1 MKAITTIKKIS
12 SKSPVR
18 GIFAGLAVAAIAAPA
33 LVSAYGPSRPT
44 YTMQQP
50 ASHITFNSMT
60 NNDSY
65 GDERNFV
72 LIKDAANTSSGGWS
86 DEINVENNKEYLVRM
101 YVHNNAAA
109 NLNLVAENTRV
120 KVNIPNSIGNQMQ
133 IDGFV
138 SADNA
143 TPGQVWDDVVLK
155 SDKQFA
161 ANYVAGSAR
170 YYNHV
175 NPSTGFTL
183 SDNIASQA
191 GALVGYNQMDGKV
204 PGCYEYTG
212 VATFRVYVQTEV
224 AANFTVEKKVRLNGT
239 TDWSADAI
247 EAKPGQKIDYQIGY
261 KNTGETNQT
270 NVTVKDTLPTGVTYQ
285 ANTTTLK
292 NALHPNG
299 NGFTLTT
306 NTVATTGENI
316 GNYAPGANA
325 FVRFTATLPTN
336 DQLAVC
342 GKNTIRNIARVS
354 TEYGYKEDIVDV
366 IVTKTDC
373 GPVQNECKPGV
384 PAGDARCAE
393 CVANQNGEMSDDC
406 IAATLPST
414 GPAETLA
421 VILAVA
427 TLGTVTSYLIK
438 RNRALKAAAETE
450 ALAQEQAHEH
460 THTVEHQ

>member
-1 MKAITTIKKIS
+1 MKALTTIKAIAA
-12 SKSPVR
+12 KSPIR
-18 GIFAGLAVAAIAAPA
+18 SIFAGVAVAAIAVPA
-33 LVSAYGPSRPT
+33 FAGAYGPSRPT
-44 YTMQQP
+44 FTIEDP
-50 ASHITFNSMT
+50 ADHVTFNSIT
-60 NNDSY
+60 NNGNY

-72 LIKDAANTSSGGWS
+72 LIKDAANTSAGGWS
-86 DEINVENNKEYLVRM
+86 DEVNVEGKKEYLVRV

-109 NLNLVAENTRV
+109 NLNLVAQNTRV
-120 KVNIPNSIGNQMQ
+120 KVNIPNSISNRVQ

-143 TPGQVWDDVVLK
+143 NPGQVWDDVVLK

-170 YYNHV
+170 YYNNV
-175 NPSTGFTL
+175 NPSTGFAL
-183 SDNIASQA
+183 SDNIASQT

-204 PGCYEYTG
+204 PGCFQYSG
-212 VATFRVYVQTEV
+212 IATFRVYVQGEV
-224 AANFTVEKKVRLNGT
+224 AANFTAEKKVRLNGQ
-239 TDWSADAI
+239 TDWSTDAI
-247 EAKPGQKIDYQIGY
+247 EAKPGQKVDYQIGY
-261 KNTGETNQT
+261 KNTGEAVQS
-270 NVTVKDTLPTGVTYQ
+270 NVTVKDTLPAGVTYE

-292 NALHPNG
+292 NAQHSEG
-299 NGFTLTT
+299 NGFKLTT

-325 FVRFTATLPTN
+325 YVRFTATLPTN

-342 GKNTIRNIARVS
+342 GKNTIRNTARVI
-354 TEYGYKEDIVDV
+354 TEHGYKEDVVDV

-384 PAGDARCAE
+384 PTGDARCAE
-393 CVANQNGEMSDDC
+393 CVPNQNGEMSDDC

-427 TLGTVTSYLIK
+427 TLGTVTSYMIKRRRALIK
-438 RNRALKAAAETE
+438 AQAEAAE
-450 ALAQEQAHEH
+450 LAEQ
-460 THTVEHQ
+460 TTDTTQNQ